1 MLSMLDINQLLKD
14 NFQKQL
20 QGKEDLI
27 ESVAKGY
34 KAWVQGLMSL
44 ASQKMSQEA
53 SPAQGQP
60 QPQA

>member
-1 MLSMLDINQLLKD
+1 MLSMLDINRLLKD

-34 KAWVQGLMSL
+34 KAWVQGLMTL
-44 ASQKMSQEA
+44 ASQKMSQEM
-53 SPAQGQP
+53 SSTKQQP
-60 QPQA
+60 PQA